1 MTIPGTAPK
10 DDPELELPDETKI
23 FFCSRTHSQ
32 LTQFVNEL
40 RRVKMPSSLP
50 QGGDLED
57 AAEQIKHLSLG
68 SRKNLC
74 INPKV
79 ARLNSATAM
88 NERCLEMQKSGKG
101 E

>member
-1 MTIPGTAPK
+1 MSVPGTAPK
-10 DDPELELPDETKI
+10 DDPEMELPDETKI

-40 RRVKMPSSLP
+40 RRVEMPSSLS
-50 QGGDLED
+50 D
-57 AAEQIKHLSLG
+57 AAEDLPEQIKHLSLG

-79 ARLNSATAM
+79 TKLNSIMAI
-88 NERCLEMQKSGKG
+88 NERCLEMQKSGRCQFP
-101 E
+101 

>member
-1 MTIPGTAPK
+1 MSLPGAALKPNA
-10 DDPELELPDETKI
+10 ELELPDETKI

-40 RRVKMPSSLP
+40 RRVNLPASMP
-50 QGGDLED
+50 GDSVEQLS
-57 AAEQIKHLSLG
+57 EQIKHLSLG

-79 ARLNSATAM
+79 TKLQSVTAM
-88 NERCLEMQKSGKG
+88 NERCLDMQKSGW
-101 E
+101 